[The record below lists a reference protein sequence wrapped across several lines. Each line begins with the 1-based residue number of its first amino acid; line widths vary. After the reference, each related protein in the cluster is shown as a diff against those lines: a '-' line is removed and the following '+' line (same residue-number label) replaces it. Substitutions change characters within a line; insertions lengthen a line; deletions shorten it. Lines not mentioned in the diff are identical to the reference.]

1 MNNVQVKEDDEL
13 LQEELEEDDE
23 ELTEEEGG
31 AAFEA
36 PQGLIVGAL
45 RAPNTKSV
53 SMTCGLVYGHPM
65 LMQGLSYALVLCPA
79 SEWFVIGTRKFNK
92 RVISLTTTLN
102 YQNSCTGG
110 KST

>member
-1 MNNVQVKEDDEL
+1 MNGVKVKEDDEL

-45 RAPNTKSV
+45 RAPKTVSV
-53 SMTCGLVYGHPM
+53 SLACRMVRYHQC
-65 LMQGLSYALVLCPA
+65 
-79 SEWFVIGTRKFNK
+79 
-92 RVISLTTTLN
+92 
-102 YQNSCTGG
+102 
-110 KST
+110 